1 MKVLLDE
8 DIDHRLR
15 KRLTSHEVFTVH
27 YRGWAGL
34 KNGELLRTA
43 EENGIEV
50 FVTGDQ
56 NLINQQNLR
65 DRRMAVIVLSATN
78 WPIIKYHLADIAA
91 AIDKASPGF
100 VQAVE
105 CGRFTRDKAA
115 DRERTQRERDEQER
129 ER

>member
-78 WPIIKYHLADIAA
+78 GPIIKYHLADIAA
-91 AIDKASPGF
+91 AIDKATGRIRARRKTLH
-100 VQAVE
+100 QA
-105 CGRFTRDKAA
+105 
-115 DRERTQRERDEQER
+115 
-129 ER
+129 